1 MTLGRRTRAFHLLPE
16 YAIGSAYSI
25 TPSKPFLPDAA
36 AEVTQNHSVK
46 STLKNLGRNY
56 GVHVRYMPRLI
67 NMGPDY
73 EVVLPNATYSSWNL
87 DKAFIAALSGRRPV
101 VKGCFEAVVNVLG
114 AVMSTAC

>member
-1 MTLGRRTRAFHLLPE
+1 
-16 YAIGSAYSI
+16 
-25 TPSKPFLPDAA
+25 
-36 AEVTQNHSVK
+36 
-46 STLKNLGRNY
+46 
-56 GVHVRYMPRLI
+56 
-67 NMGPDY
+67 MGPDY